1 MATTSNAGKVAA
13 GGLAAVLLLA
23 GGLIA
28 RWEGVRYTPY
38 QDVVGVWTVCYGHTG
53 RGVIPDKKYSR
64 NECEALLQQ
73 DMLEAN
79 AIVHRCVGRDMPVGV
94 AAALTSLTFN
104 VGPVAVCK
112 GTIGKRAR
120 EGNWPATCAELDRW
134 KFAGGRVYRGLVL
147 RRADERRICEGR
159 A

>member
-1 MATTSNAGKVAA
+1 MSKKVVAGA
-13 GGLAAVLLLA
+13 GIAAVLALA
-23 GGLIA
+23 APLIM
-28 RWEGVRYTPY
+28 RWEGARYTAYLDPI
-38 QDVVGVWTVCYGHTG
+38 GIPTVCYGHTG
-53 RGVIPDKKYSR
+53 PDVEMGRKYSR
-64 NECEALLQQ
+64 SECEAMLQE

-79 AIVHRCVGRDMPVGV
+79 AIVHRCVGRDMPAGV

-134 KFAGGRVYRGLVL
+134 KYAGGRVYRGLEL

>member
-1 MATTSNAGKVAA
+1 MATTSKVAA
-13 GGLAAVLLLA
+13 GGIAAVLLLA

-53 RGVIPDKKYSR
+53 NVVPGKKYSR

-73 DMLEAN
+73 DMLEAT
-79 AIVHRCVGRDMPVGV
+79 AIVHRCVGRDMPIGV

-112 GTIGKRAR
+112 GTIGKHAR

-147 RRADERRICEGR
+147 RRADERRICEGM

>member
-1 MATTSNAGKVAA
+1 MSRKVVVGA
-13 GGLAAVLLLA
+13 GLAAVLALA
-23 GGLIA
+23 APLIM
-28 RWEGVRYTPY
+28 RWEGARYTPY

-53 RGVIPDKKYSR
+53 PDIAPGKKYSR
-64 NECEALLQQ
+64 SECEALLQQ
-73 DMLEAN
+73 DMLDAN
-79 AIVHRCVGRDMPVGV
+79 AIVHRCVGRDMPTGV

-120 EGNWPATCAELDRW
+120 EGDWLATCAELDRW
-134 KFAGGRVYRGLVL
+134 KYAGGRVYRGLVL
-147 RRADERRICEGR
+147 RRADERKLCEGR